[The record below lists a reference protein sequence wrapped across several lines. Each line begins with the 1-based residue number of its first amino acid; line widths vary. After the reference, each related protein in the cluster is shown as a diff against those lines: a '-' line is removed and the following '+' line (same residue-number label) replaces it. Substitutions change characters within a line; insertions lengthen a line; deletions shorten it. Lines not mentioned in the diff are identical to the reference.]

1 VMIPIMVG
9 MIIFSKPIVQLLFE
23 GGSFTSRDTQLTSTA
38 LLCYS
43 LGMVSFG
50 IRDIVSRGF
59 YSLQDTKTPVKNA
72 MVAVVIDI
80 VFSILLVRVMG
91 IGGLALST
99 SIATTVGALLLI
111 ISLRR
116 KVGKLGIKS
125 SLITGL
131 KSIVASIIMGII
143 CKELYTLIMFLGG
156 NYTHETKKLVLV
168 ALIITSSVGAIVYL
182 ILSLLFNIKE
192 VRDIVS
198 QVKMKYIQILKK

>member
-1 VMIPIMVG
+1 
-9 MIIFSKPIVQLLFE
+9 
-23 GGSFTSRDTQLTSTA
+23 
-38 LLCYS
+38 
-43 LGMVSFG
+43 
-50 IRDIVSRGF
+50 
-59 YSLQDTKTPVKNA
+59 
-72 MVAVVIDI
+72 
-80 VFSILLVRVMG
+80 MG

-156 NYTHETKKLVLV
+156 NYTHETK
-168 ALIITSSVGAIVYL
+168 
-182 ILSLLFNIKE
+182 N
-192 VRDIVS
+192 
-198 QVKMKYIQILKK
+198 